1 MSNIL
6 LLNDEEATN
15 RLNID
20 DLYDKNLKRDL
31 KQLSIFNK
39 ILNRIHNRIK
49 LTARNKISDKFI
61 WFVIPE
67 FIFGEPTYN
76 QSDCIAYI
84 TSKIVD
90 NGFYVKYIH
99 PNTLFISWEQW
110 IPTYVRNEV
119 KKKTGKQID
128 EKGQVIS
135 CKGIGT
141 IDETNG
147 NELEISN
154 SKIFNTNG
162 SGNETKNDGK
172 KQGNDPNRFTP
183 IEKYKPTGKLV
194 YNTDLFNVL
203 NSRVNP

>member
-84 TSKIVD
+84 TNKIVD

-128 EKGQVIS
+128 EKGQIIS
-135 CKGIGT
+135 SKGIGT
-141 IDETNG
+141 IDETTG

-154 SKIFNTNG
+154 SKLFNTSG
-162 SGNETKNDGK
+162 SVNETKSDGK
-172 KQGNDPNRFTP
+172 KQGNDPSRFTP

-194 YNTDLFNVL
+194 YNTDLFSVL

>member
-20 DLYDKNLKRDL
+20 DLYDKNLKKDL

-49 LTARNKISDKFI
+49 LTARNKISDKYI

-84 TSKIVD
+84 TNKIVD

-128 EKGQVIS
+128 EN
-135 CKGIGT
+135 T
-141 IDETNG
+141 G

-154 SKIFNTNG
+154 SKLFNTGG
-162 SGNETKNDGK
+162 SGNETKSDGK
-172 KQGNDPNRFTP
+172 KQGNDPTRFTP

>member
-1 MSNIL
+1 MSSIL
-6 LLNDEEATN
+6 LLNDEEATSK
-15 RLNID
+15 LNID
-20 DLYDKNLKRDL
+20 DLYDKNMKRDL

-49 LTARNKISDKFI
+49 LTARNKISDKYI

-84 TSKIVD
+84 VNKIVD
-90 NGFYVKYIH
+90 NGFYSKYIH

-110 IPTYVRNEV
+110 IPSYVRSEV

-128 EKGQVIS
+128 EKGHIIPS
-135 CKGIGT
+135 KGVGT
-141 IDETNG
+141 TEETAG
-147 NELEISN
+147 NEMEISN
-154 SKIFNTNG
+154 LKLFNT
-162 SGNETKNDGK
+162 SGNEADNVGK
-172 KQGNDPNRFTP
+172 KQGNDSTKFTP

-194 YNTDLFNVL
+194 YNTDLFSAV
-203 NSRVNP
+203 NSKVSR

>member
-1 MSNIL
+1 MSSIL
-6 LLNDEEATN
+6 LLNDEEATGK
-15 RLNID
+15 LNID
-20 DLYDKNLKRDL
+20 ELYDKNLKRDL

-49 LTARNKISDKFI
+49 LTARNKISDKYI

-84 TSKIVD
+84 VNKIVD
-90 NGFYVKYIH
+90 NGFYAKYIH

-110 IPTYVRNEV
+110 VPSYVRNEV

-128 EKGQVIS
+128 EKGQIVAS
-135 CKGIGT
+135 KGTGIAEEN
-141 IDETNG
+141 DG
-147 NELEISN
+147 NALEISN
-154 SKIFNTNG
+154 LKLFNTWGN
-162 SGNETKNDGK
+162 GNETAEVGK
-172 KQGNDPNRFTP
+172 KHGNESNKFTP

-194 YNTDLFNVL
+194 YNTDLFSAL
-203 NSRVNP
+203 NSRVNH

>member
-1 MSNIL
+1 MSSIL
-6 LLNDEEATN
+6 LLNDEEATSK
-15 RLNID
+15 LNID
-20 DLYDKNLKRDL
+20 DLYDKNMKRDL

-49 LTARNKISDKFI
+49 LTARNKISDKYI

-84 TSKIVD
+84 VNKIVD
-90 NGFYVKYIH
+90 NGFYSKYIH

-110 IPTYVRNEV
+110 IPSYVRSEV

-128 EKGQVIS
+128 EKGHIIS
-135 CKGIGT
+135 SKGIGT
-141 IDETNG
+141 TEETAG

-154 SKIFNTNG
+154 LKLFNT
-162 SGNETKNDGK
+162 SGNEPDNVGK
-172 KQGNDPNRFTP
+172 KQGNDPTKFTP

-194 YNTDLFNVL
+194 YNTDLFSAV
-203 NSRVNP
+203 NSRVNH